1 MLFRSPHL
9 QEQSRKGIYYDV
21 AIIDADLAEFDG
33 LQLAQRVVATGTRAP
48 RVILLTSVGRRGDA
62 KAAKALG
69 VAAYLTKPL
78 RESQL
83 ARCLAMVLDPS
94 AAVSAGS
101 GPQPGA
107 ELVTRHTLAE
117 AATSTGMK
125 ILLAEDNIIN
135 QKVAVRMFERLG
147 HRVDVVANGLE
158 AVEALSRIGYDLV
171 FMDCQM
177 PEMDGFEATREI
189 RERERSGRN
198 SGRSLPV
205 AHPRTPI
212 IAMTA
217 NAMQGDRE
225 ACLRAGMDDY
235 VSKPVTSEAL
245 AAVFE
250 RWRQRVVQL
259 PGSESA
265 KGEGLAIDPL
275 VFDGLR
281 VLSDEDDPGFLTR
294 LVTHFLLDTPDKLTL
309 LGTAC
314 RKGKVEEVQR
324 IAHSLKGS
332 ASNLGALGLARLCDS
347 VVAGAA
353 RGLEVVPDLLT
364 ELELEFQRVRMQ
376 LKQGLKEAA

>member
-1 MLFRSPHL
+1 KS
-9 QEQSRKGIYYDV
+9 
-21 AIIDADLAEFDG
+21 DG
-33 LQLAQRVVATGTRAP
+33 LQLAQVVVARGASPP

-62 KAAKALG
+62 KTAKALG
-69 VAAYLTKPL
+69 ISAYLTKPI

-83 ARCLAMVLDPS
+83 VRCLAMVLEQPALS
-94 AAVSAGS
+94 PVGGQA
-101 GPQPGA
+101 QPGP

-117 AATSTGMK
+117 AATSAGMK

-189 RERERSGRN
+189 RAREQSGRG
-198 SGRSLPV
+198 SGLHPV
-205 AHPRTPI
+205 PSTHRRTPI

-225 ACLRAGMDDY
+225 ACLQVGMDDY
-235 VSKPVTSEAL
+235 VSKPVTSDAL

-250 RWRQRVVQL
+250 RWRPRAVQ
-259 PGSESA
+259 PAVPEAA
-265 KGEGLAIDPL
+265 KGDGPTIDPL

-281 VLSDEDDPGFLTR
+281 VLSDEDDPGFLSRIIGHFLADTPTR
-294 LVTHFLLDTPDKLTL
+294 LTT

-314 RKGKVEEVQR
+314 RKGRAEDVQR

-332 ASNLGALGLARLCDS
+332 ASNLGALGLARMCDQ
-347 VVAGAA
+347 VVLAA
-353 RGLEVVPDLLT
+353 RDGLETVPALLA
-364 ELELEFQRVRMQ
+364 ELELEFQRVRGELEQ
-376 LKQGLKEAA
+376 DLNEAA